1 MFKYMNKISS
11 ITLTFVFIFS
21 FVGVSLISP
30 QKASAASISSAQLQ
44 SKATKLQKLE
54 LLRKCVDSSYFLDG
68 FQSGTSPFSLG
79 SVDKQDGNI
88 NRVGHLVDSKN
99 GRWACRTG
107 EDKVRENQLFKLL
120 LVNGSEKN
128 YYEGFLGGGDKAY
141 TADKNKNVN
150 DVEGDDNPIYR
161 YINQDNKTDY
171 NMNLKNDGLSRD
183 EARNKITKQIDRSRN
198 LLYKDLSG
206 KEKNALRY
214 ENLAAAFYS
223 AEYGCKA
230 KEIDVSNRANIPEGK
245 DIVKVGDISYTV
257 GDAKGKVSVG
267 FGELGTNDGDLNCEN
282 IAASLTANKADW
294 QSVTKSSGQ
303 VPPGAVDG
311 GSGTA
316 TAGEDNTCEA
326 KSGVTAWFAC
336 PFVAAA
342 GEALNWIDEQINT
355 YMVISPDLYK
365 DSDSLY
371 QAWTA
376 FRNIALSLLIA
387 AMMVIVIST
396 ALGLSFLDA
405 YTVKKAFP
413 RLVVSIIFI
422 LLSWWVCVFLIDL
435 VNVIGQGILGLMTA
449 PFPDTGSLGQMFT
462 TDNAAANVAGA
473 AGSWAILGIGIF
485 FIANVPGTLGILGS
499 WIGAGILVLLAAYVT
514 LIARQMFII
523 VLIIFSPL
531 AILAWIFP
539 ASSKAWRFWW
549 EGFIK
554 ALLMYPMVMALIGAG
569 RIFSSVSGNAKEG
582 LLGAILK
589 LTAYIIPYA
598 FIPFTFKAAGG
609 LFGNFAGM
617 VNNRSKGGFD
627 RLRKVRQKNTAEMG
641 QRAKAGQLTK
651 GSSRFNNRVNRAVRG
666 AAAGP
671 SNGFGLAST
680 ARGRI
685 FDDEQAAVD
694 AVEMK
699 KTAAWQGAQF
709 KDNTMRALTHTNESD
724 ARAELVS
731 RGVTGAALDEALIGA
746 KKIGYGR
753 TSQIAAAQQLAVNKT
768 GLDNAADAASLVDRV
783 AGSNGTLRSSLR
795 ENVKYT
801 SKQVGRNDLGALS
814 DRQAGETEQQWNDR
828 MTNAGFENI
837 DPYSLGREHS
847 KSYENLAASNANEFE
862 DAVRSYSSPGGRTT
876 MNKDRVIAARTRI
889 EETMKNAPSA
899 TGTNAREAVRL
910 SDRIAGADER
920 IRQIDETQ
928 VQTGTDSAGAPI
940 YRGYSEILGWRADL
954 PVQGA
959 VQGQVGTGGLA
970 RTTNPRDEERMRNQG
985 P

>member
-1 MFKYMNKISS
+1 M
-11 ITLTFVFIFS
+11 LS
-21 FVGVSLISP
+21 FVGASLLSP
-30 QKASAASISSAQLQ
+30 QKASAAISNGELQAKAQ
-44 SKATKLQKLE
+44 KIQKLE
-54 LLRKCVDSSYFLDG
+54 LFKKCVDAVLTVSFAKT
-68 FQSGTSPFSLG
+68 TSPFESG
-79 SVDKQDGNI
+79 RFK
-88 NRVGHLVDSKN
+88 VGHLVDSDDGKWDC
-99 GRWACRTG
+99 GGDGTR
-107 EDKVRENQLFKLL
+107 EDQLFKLL
-120 LVNGSEKN
+120 LVNG
-128 YYEGFLGGGDKAY
+128 D
-141 TADKNKNVN
+141 
-150 DVEGDDNPIYR
+150 
-161 YINQDNKTDY
+161 DNKTYTGFYGGNNAYTLPERGNVKNVVGDDKPF
-171 NMNLKNDGLSRD
+171 LKFINEANKSNYDLNSKDDGLSLD
-183 EARNKITKQIDRSRN
+183 AAKKKIRGQINRTLDSI
-198 LLYKDLSG
+198 KADG
-206 KEKNALRY
+206 KELNALRY
-214 ENLAAAFYS
+214 ENMAASFFGKGACG
-223 AEYGCKA
+223 AR
-230 KEIDVSNRANIPEGK
+230 EIKNINNASKDV
-245 DIVKVGDISYTV
+245 VKVGSTSYEVNDDTGLVAV
-257 GDAKGKVSVG
+257 GYGR
-267 FGELGTNDGDLNCEN
+267 LGTEDGDFSCEN
-282 IAASLTANKADW
+282 IAKSLGNLQADYN
-294 QSVTKSSGQ
+294 SVSGTKGQ
-303 VPPGAVDG
+303 IPPGAVDG
-311 GSGTA
+311 DSGSS
-316 TAGEDNTCEA
+316 TAGEDESCEA

-336 PFVAAA
+336 PFVALI
-342 GEALNWIDEQINT
+342 GEALNWIDEQINR
-355 YMVISPDLYK
+355 YMVLTPDLYK
-365 DSDSLY
+365 DNDDLY
-371 QAWTA
+371 EAWTS

-435 VNVIGQGILGLMTA
+435 VNVIGQGILGLMTS
-449 PFPDTGSLGQMFT
+449 PFPASDSLGKMFT
-462 TDNAAANVAGA
+462 TENAGANVAGA
-473 AGSWAILGIGIF
+473 AGSWAVLGIGIYF
-485 FIANVPGTLGILGS
+485 LGNVPGTLGIIGS
-499 WIGAGILVLLAAYVT
+499 WIGAAVLVLLAAYVT

-539 ASSKAWRFWW
+539 ATSKAWRFWW

-569 RIFSSVSGNAKEG
+569 RIFSSVAGQSKEG
-582 LLGAILK
+582 LLAAILT
-589 LTAYIIPYA
+589 LTAYVIPYA

-641 QRAKAGQLTK
+641 QRAKTGQLTK
-651 GSSRFNNRVNRAVRG
+651 GSGRFNNRVNRAVRG

-671 SNGFGLAST
+671 SGGFGLTST

-709 KDNTMRALTHTNESD
+709 KNNTMRALTHTNERD

-731 RGVTGAALDEALIGA
+731 RGVSEAAIEEALVGA

-753 TSQIAAAQQLAVNKT
+753 TSQIAASQQLAVNKDGFT
-768 GLDNAADAASLVDRV
+768 NAVDASKLVDRV

-801 SKQVGRNDLGALS
+801 SKQVGRNDLGALQ

-837 DPYSLGREHS
+837 DPYSLGREHA

-862 DAVRSYSSPGGRTT
+862 DAVRSWSSPGGRTT

-928 VQTGTDSAGAPI
+928 VQVGTDPNTGAPI
-940 YRGYSEILGWRADL
+940 FRGYSEILGWRADL
-954 PVQGA
+954 PVQGV